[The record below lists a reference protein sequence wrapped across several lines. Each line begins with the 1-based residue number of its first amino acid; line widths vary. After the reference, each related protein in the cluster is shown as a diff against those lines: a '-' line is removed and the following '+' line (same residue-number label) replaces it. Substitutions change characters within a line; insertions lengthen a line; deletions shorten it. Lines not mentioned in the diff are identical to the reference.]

1 MDDLL
6 LAGENKIKINEAKQS
21 QRSAAPAGS
30 PPASWGISLCTCCSE
45 WASRWWL
52 VEIRSTQTVTYMLLF
67 SIFGNHCR
75 LYPASRTGCVALS
88 SFGLWESIDRE
99 ENVLRSGPISIG
111 LLRKVF
117 RRLWRAYSIYL
128 ILSSGRLAN
137 CKGWIA
143 VFPKRTLLAFGTDS
157 SSLFG
162 TVSRVTG
169 CSASLFSAQ

>member
-1 MDDLL
+1 MGDLL

-30 PPASWGISLCTCCSE
+30 PPALWGISLCTAAQSEHTDDGLLKADLHKLSPTCCCSPSS
-45 WASRWWL
+45 A
-52 VEIRSTQTVTYMLLF
+52 TT
-67 SIFGNHCR
+67 GR

-117 RRLWRAYSIYL
+117 RRL
-128 ILSSGRLAN
+128 
-137 CKGWIA
+137 
-143 VFPKRTLLAFGTDS
+143 
-157 SSLFG
+157 
-162 TVSRVTG
+162 
-169 CSASLFSAQ
+169 

>member
-1 MDDLL
+1 MR
-6 LAGENKIKINEAKQS
+6 QS
-21 QRSAAPAGS
+21 SPSAALPLPAPHQPRGGS
-30 PPASWGISLCTCCSE
+30 HSARAAQSELPDDGVLKSDLHKLSPTCCCSPSS
-45 WASRWWL
+45 A
-52 VEIRSTQTVTYMLLF
+52 TT
-67 SIFGNHCR
+67 GR
-75 LYPASRTGCVALS
+75 LYPAGRTGCVALS
-88 SFGLWESIDRE
+88 SFRLWESIDRE

-117 RRLWRAYSIYL
+117 RRLWRAHSIYL
-128 ILSSGRLAN
+128 ILSSGRLAS

>member
-1 MDDLL
+1 M
-6 LAGENKIKINEAKQS
+6 KQS
-21 QRSAAPAGS
+21 GPSTALPLPSPHQPRGGSHSARSAQGEHPDDCLLKS
-30 PPASWGISLCTCCSE
+30 YLHKLLPTCCCSPSS
-45 WASRWWL
+45 A
-52 VEIRSTQTVTYMLLF
+52 TT
-67 SIFGNHCR
+67 GR
-75 LYPASRTGCVALS
+75 LYPASLTGCVALW

-99 ENVLRSGPISIG
+99 ENVLRSGLISIG
-111 LLRKVF
+111 VLRKVF
-117 RRLWRAYSIYL
+117 RRLWWAYGIYL
-128 ILSSGRLAN
+128 ILNSGRLAR